1 MGHRF
6 VTIRI
11 ILSSL
16 LRDGWT
22 EDRVLLDP
30 SPAGGDGVAFQ
41 PAIAGIPALQSPDG
55 TPYRVE
61 IAPSD
66 PQPFGP
72 INVDCLTEAEHDLFR
87 RLGRGETVHDI
98 AADSETSVA
107 EIGRL
112 RRRLMQHF
120 DLATP
125 LALRR
130 CAVQWIRRCPS
141 SGSSGARPRLGRSRR

>member
-22 EDRVLLDP
+22 EDRILLNP
-30 SPAGGDGVAFQ
+30 SPAGGDGVPFQ
-41 PAIAGIPALQSPDG
+41 PAIAGIPALQTQDG

-61 IAPSD
+61 IAPGDS
-66 PQPFGP
+66 QSFGP
-72 INVDCLTEAEHDLFR
+72 VNVDCLTEAEHDLFR

-98 AADSETSVA
+98 AADRETSVA

-112 RRRLMQHF
+112 RRHLMQHF

-141 SGSSGARPRLGRSRR
+141 TGARSRQDRSRR